1 MIKLQGKTPVNIIG
15 VFFTLHNR
23 FFSCI
28 SENNVVTL
36 RSENRNVCF
45 RKNFVYFCA
54 CEGIR

>member
-45 RKNFVYFCA
+45 RNNICLLL
-54 CEGIR
+54 CL